1 MFEAGPELSGAR
13 HSVRVMKHLTAD
25 ERAEWIENAIDALR
39 GRILIRSCDAQ
50 QAYTELAGE
59 RAWRSEELAGG
70 VLREAY
76 ETVRRA

>member
-1 MFEAGPELSGAR
+1 MFEAGPGLSSAR
-13 HSVRVMKHLTAD
+13 HSVRVMEHLTAD

-39 GRILIRSCDAQ
+39 GRMLIRPCDVE

-59 RAWRSEELAGG
+59 RAWRSEEFAGD

-76 ETVRRA
+76 ETVRRT